1 MSTDAINR
9 DAVRLR
15 FIERLTA
22 IFIAVVLA
30 LAMLKATT
38 PSVAFPGWDLDPAV
52 VAGPVIGLGPTATL
66 GIDVAIVAL
75 SGATLSM
82 CAAAGVGVAWWR
94 WVLLLAGLASIAW
107 HARLAPSAAQDH
119 MTLGA
124 SWAAAMSACVAV
136 SAAARFAA
144 IARLAAGVLLG
155 GVAFLAL
162 KAGVQVLIE
171 NPQTIEMFKA
181 NRESMLAAQGWTP
194 DSFAAKAFERRL
206 YDAPGTGWLG
216 LSNVLATA
224 GACAAVASIALVITA
239 RRASVATLLALT
251 AGVAI
256 LIFAGSKGGWAAAAL
271 GVAAMAI
278 WPWLRRAPR
287 VVPWGLIAMPLLALA
302 AVGLRGL
309 IGERIGELSLFFR
322 AQYLAAAARIYFE
335 HPLLGVGPA
344 GFKDAYLL
352 AKSPLNPEEI
362 TSPHSV
368 IFDFAATLGV
378 GGLAWSGLL
387 LSQLLAA
394 GRLNEAVSDDV
405 PDSSADDRRTPLRL
419 ALLTLA
425 GVTIAGSWVEIEISS
440 PSNVLVRVGGL
451 LIACWIAADVVRRV
465 PLAQVRFAAA
475 LAAAVGMTHGMIE
488 LTPVQSGSACLLLCL
503 VGLAAATDPVRD
515 APARLAAVRATPGLV
530 LCGLALAASGWI
542 APLSR
547 WESLLRS
554 GAVSMGHAPTM
565 VRALTE
571 AQDPGIRAS
580 LLRQLQDATGAAVG
594 SDADSINA
602 AITKLRLRG
611 MTEGLTDLVAAIAA
625 APSDSP
631 TRESASRVALQLAAL
646 HPPESAER
654 RDLRQRAIQIA
665 ADATT
670 LPLRRAASQAWLAN
684 VLRGAA
690 DLGGD
695 PALRTDAL
703 QALERA
709 AALDP
714 WNSLHASAAATLA
727 SSLGQPDP
735 ARRWAARAL
744 ELDANMRLDPLRR
757 LEPAERGRLESIA
770 SGP

>member
-1 MSTDAINR
+1 MSTGAIDR
-9 DAVRLR
+9 EAIRLR
-15 FIERLTA
+15 LIERLSAVFVAA
-22 IFIAVVLA
+22 ILA

-52 VAGPVIGLGPTATL
+52 IAGPVIGLGPTTTL
-66 GIDVAIVAL
+66 GIDIAIVAL
-75 SGATLSM
+75 SGATLSL
-82 CAAAGVGVAWWR
+82 CAAAGVGVAIWR
-94 WVLLLAGLASIAW
+94 WALLLTGLASIAW
-107 HARLAPSAAQDH
+107 HARLAPTAAQDH

-124 SWAAAMSACVAV
+124 SWAAAMSACVAL
-136 SAAARFAA
+136 SATARFAGV
-144 IARLAAGVLLG
+144 ARLAAGVLLG

-194 DSFAAKAFERRL
+194 DSFAARAFERRL

-224 GACAAVASIALVITA
+224 GACAAVASIALVMTA
-239 RRASVATLLALT
+239 RRVSVATLLALVS
-251 AGVAI
+251 GVSI

-271 GVAAMAI
+271 GVAAI
-278 WPWLRRAPR
+278 VVWPWLRRTPR
-287 VVPWGLIAMPLLALA
+287 VAPWVLLALPLLALA
-302 AVGLRGL
+302 AVGLRG
-309 IGERIGELSLFFR
+309 IVGERIGELSLFFR
-322 AQYLAAAARIYFE
+322 AQYLAAAARIFVE

-368 IFDFAATLGV
+368 FFDFAATLGI
-378 GGLAWSGLL
+378 GGLAWSVLL
-387 LSQLLAA
+387 LSPLLGTRRLGEAA
-394 GRLNEAVSDDV
+394 RDDAT
-405 PDSSADDRRTPLRL
+405 DSSIDECRTPLRL

-465 PLAQVRFAAA
+465 PLAHVRFAAA

-488 LTPVQSGSACLLLCL
+488 LTPVQGGSACLLLCL
-503 VGLAAATDPVRD
+503 VGLAGATDPVRA
-515 APARLAAVRATPGLV
+515 APARLAAVRAAPGLA
-530 LCGLALAASGWI
+530 LCGVALAASAWI

-554 GAVSMGHAPTM
+554 GAASMGQAPTFI
-565 VRALTE
+565 RALTE
-571 AQDPGIRAS
+571 AQDPGFRA
-580 LLRQLQDATGAAVG
+580 LVLRQLHDATGAAVG
-594 SDADSINA
+594 NDADSIKA
-602 AITKLRLRG
+602 AITKLRLQG
-611 MTEGLTDLVAAIAA
+611 MTRGLTDLVAAIAA
-625 APSDSP
+625 APSDSQ

-646 HPPESAER
+646 HTSESSER

-695 PALRTDAL
+695 PTLRTDAL

-714 WNSLHASAAATLA
+714 WNSLHPSAAATLA
-727 SSLGQPDP
+727 QSLGQSDT

-757 LEPAERGRLESIA
+757 LDPAERTRLEAIV